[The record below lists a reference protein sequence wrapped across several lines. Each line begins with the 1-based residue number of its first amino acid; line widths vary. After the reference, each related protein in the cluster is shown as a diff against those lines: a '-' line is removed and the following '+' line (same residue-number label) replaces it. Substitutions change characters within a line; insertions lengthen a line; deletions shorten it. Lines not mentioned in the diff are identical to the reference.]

1 MGLFISLR
9 WHKATTIAANKLQ
22 YQKENTYFTCRF
34 IVMINIAPKMLSGKY
49 KEVFKDV
56 KIQSVNEEPTN
67 YIFRENP

>member
-1 MGLFISLR
+1 
-9 WHKATTIAANKLQ
+9 
-22 YQKENTYFTCRF
+22 
-34 IVMINIAPKMLSGKY
+34 MINIAPKMLSGKY